1 MHHVLGPMTSWTT
14 AKLNALEDS
23 SSTIFER
30 AYPFADSEMKFVLAK
45 LTAIAIFLDDSLD
58 DEETYDDI
66 GNFAHRVYLGEAQ
79 PTGVLTLYHQGIQE
93 LSKMHEG
100 DPVFRG
106 LAVAPWITFIDAC
119 MLEKRLLTF
128 DSKLRVSPRDLGYQR
143 LRDGADSTSLPA
155 PKATPGGVEVSL

>member
-1 MHHVLGPMTSWTT
+1 MTSWTV

-30 AYPFADSEMKFVLAK
+30 AYPLSDAEMKFVLAK

-100 DPVFRG
+100 DAVFRG

-143 LRDGADSTSLPA
+143 LRNGTDFTSLRA
-155 PKATPGGVEVSL
+155 PKATPSEVEVSL